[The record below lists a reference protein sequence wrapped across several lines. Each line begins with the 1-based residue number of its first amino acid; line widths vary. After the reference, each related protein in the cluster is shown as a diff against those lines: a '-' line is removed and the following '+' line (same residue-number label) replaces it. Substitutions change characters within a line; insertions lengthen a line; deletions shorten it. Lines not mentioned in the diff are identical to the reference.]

1 MANKNCTERK
11 NKTNERNEKFLDFY
25 NEIKDSEEF
34 TKIKTHKRV
43 KYLSEQFANKTQLH
57 MPIGTIYKLLR
68 SEHIETPDSGRTLVV
83 SPVSEQANLETVS
96 ENQYDSTT
104 VSDE

>member
-1 MANKNCTERK
+1 MTNKNCTERK

-68 SEHIETPDSGRTLVV
+68 SEHIETP
-83 SPVSEQANLETVS
+83 VSEQANLE
-96 ENQYDSTT
+96 NP
-104 VSDE
+104 